1 MTYSLGVH
9 LGTTS
14 VAAAVAQG
22 TRAEMV
28 GLGEGGV
35 VAAAAVYLRPD
46 GVLVVGDPAA
56 RRRHLDPERV
66 VREVRRRLGDPT
78 PILLG
83 GVGFDASV
91 LLARMVTD
99 VVSRVSAARG
109 YPPEMVMLSRPASW
123 GPFRRELFDNV
134 SQLAGLP
141 ESRTITAAEAAA
153 THYGAARRIA
163 DNEIVAVLHLGG
175 GTCEVT
181 VLRKTANGFVV
192 LGAPE
197 SMERLGGTNIDE
209 ALLNYIDHATD
220 NALADLDI
228 TNRSTAAMLARLH
241 RDCALAK
248 EALSFDDDAVVPVF
262 LPDRQV
268 DVRLTRATLEG
279 LARPMLEAT
288 TGVFRQALD
297 AADITARELGAV
309 LLTGGSTRVPLLGRM
324 ISDAAGRPV
333 VIDRHP
339 EFAIALGAARL
350 AVVERAFA
358 AQSGFRGAGYRGD
371 SPADRVEL
379 APAGSGAVDG
389 LAMRSTGGNAHGS
402 GYLGPSLEDEETVMY
417 SSAQFARADEA
428 RADPEHAEQA
438 SAAGA
443 RPGYRAARIVA
454 VAMVAALAVVALV
467 IFVLVGSLGVGGII
481 GDHQT
486 STLLP
491 KPPPTAAST
500 APPG

>member
-1 MTYSLGVH
+1 VTYSLGVH

-28 GLGEGGV
+28 GLGERSV

-46 GVLVVGDPAA
+46 GVLIVGDPAA
-56 RRRHLDPERV
+56 RRHHLDPERV

-153 THYGAARRIA
+153 THYGAARHID

-181 VLRKTANGFVV
+181 VLRKTADGFVV

-197 SMERLGGTNIDE
+197 AVERLGGTNIDE
-209 ALLNYIDHATD
+209 ALLNYIDHATG
-220 NALADLDI
+220 NALAEMDI
-228 TNRSTAAMLARLH
+228 SNRSTAAMLARLH

-279 LARPMLEAT
+279 MARPVLEAT
-288 TGVFRQALD
+288 TGVFRQALE
-297 AADITARELGAV
+297 AADVAAHDLGAV

-324 ISDAAGRPV
+324 ISDVAGRPV

-339 EFAIALGAARL
+339 EFVTAMGAARL
-350 AVVERAFA
+350 AVLERAFA
-358 AQSGFRGAGYRGD
+358 AQSGFRGAGYGSE

-379 APAGSGAVDG
+379 VPAAMSSVDG
-389 LAMRSTGGNAHGS
+389 LAVRSPGGNAHGG
-402 GYLGPSLEDEETVMY
+402 GYLGAPLDDEETVMY

-428 RADPEHAEQA
+428 RADGGPAERA
-438 SAAGA
+438 AAAGG
-443 RPGYRAARIVA
+443 RPGFRAARIVTVA
-454 VAMVAALAVVALV
+454 VIAALVVVGLV
-467 IFVLVGSLGVGGII
+467 IFVLVGSLGIGGVI

-491 KPPPTAAST
+491 KPPPTAVSP

>member
-22 TRAEMV
+22 TRTEMV
-28 GLGEGGV
+28 GLGERSV

-46 GVLVVGDPAA
+46 GVLIVGDPAA
-56 RRRHLDPERV
+56 RRHHLDPERV
-66 VREVRRRLGDPT
+66 VRQVRRRLGDPT

-109 YPPEMVMLSRPASW
+109 YPPEMVVLSRPASW

-153 THYGAARRIA
+153 AHYGAVRRIA
-163 DNEIVAVLHLGG
+163 DNEVVAVLHLGG

-181 VLRKTANGFVV
+181 VLRKTPNGFVV

-279 LARPMLEAT
+279 LASPVLEAT
-288 TGVFRQALD
+288 AGVFRQALD
-297 AADITARELGAV
+297 AADVTARDLGAV

-324 ISDAAGRPV
+324 ISDVVRPPGGDRPAPGVRHRARRGPARRAGARLRRAVRLPGRGLRQRITGRP
-333 VIDRHP
+333 R
-339 EFAIALGAARL
+339 
-350 AVVERAFA
+350 RA
-358 AQSGFRGAGYRGD
+358 GPRR
-371 SPADRVEL
+371 
-379 APAGSGAVDG
+379 APATAW
-389 LAMRSTGGNAHGS
+389 RC
-402 GYLGPSLEDEETVMY
+402 GPRAATRTAATPAASLDDEETVMY

-428 RADPEHAEQA
+428 QAAPEPAEQA
-438 SAAGA
+438 GARGA
-443 RPGYRAARIVA
+443 RPGRRAAWIVA
-454 VAMVAALAVVALV
+454 IATVAALAVVALV
-467 IFVLVGSLGVGGII
+467 IFVLVGSLGIGGII

-491 KPPPTAAST
+491 KPPPTAATT
-500 APPG
+500 APQG

>member
-22 TRAEMV
+22 TRTEMV
-28 GLGEGGV
+28 GLGERSV

-46 GVLVVGDPAA
+46 GVLIVGDPAA
-56 RRRHLDPERV
+56 RRHHLDPERV

-109 YPPEMVMLSRPASW
+109 YPPEVVVLSRPASW

-134 SQLAGLP
+134 SHLAGLP

-153 THYGAARRIA
+153 AHYGAARRIA

-209 ALLNYIDHATD
+209 ALLNHIDHATD

-279 LARPMLEAT
+279 LARPMVEAAA
-288 TGVFRQALD
+288 GVFRQALD
-297 AADITARELGAV
+297 AADITSRDLGAV

-324 ISDAAGRPV
+324 ISDVVGRPV

-339 EFAIALGAARL
+339 EFVTALGAARL
-350 AVVERAFA
+350 AVLERAVA
-358 AQSGFRGAGYRGD
+358 AQSGFRGAVYGSD

-379 APAGSGAVDG
+379 APAGTGDG
-389 LAMRSTGGNAHGS
+389 MAMRSSGGTAHG
-402 GYLGPSLEDEETVMY
+402 GYLGASLDDEETVMY
-417 SSAQFARADEA
+417 SSAQFAPDAA
-428 RADPEHAEQA
+428 RVEPEPARQAE
-438 SAAGA
+438 G
-443 RPGYRAARIVA
+443 RPGRRAARIVA
-454 VAMVAALAVVALV
+454 IATVAALAVVALV
-467 IFVLVGSLGVGGII
+467 IFLLVGSLGIGGIL

-491 KPPPTAAST
+491 KPPPTAAT
-500 APPG
+500 PAPPG

>member
-1 MTYSLGVH
+1 VTYSLGVH

-22 TRAEMV
+22 TRTEMV
-28 GLGEGGV
+28 GLGERGV

-56 RRRHLDPERV
+56 RRHHLDPERV
-66 VREVRRRLGDPT
+66 VRQVRRRLGDPT

-109 YPPEMVMLSRPASW
+109 YPPEMVVLSRPASW

-134 SQLAGLP
+134 SRMAGLP
-141 ESRTITAAEAAA
+141 AARTTTAAEAAA
-153 THYGAARRIA
+153 AHYGAARRIA
-163 DNEIVAVLHLGG
+163 DDEVVAVVHLGG

-181 VLRKTANGFVV
+181 VLRKTASGCVV

-209 ALLNYIDHATD
+209 ALLNHIDHATD
-220 NALADLDI
+220 GALADLDI

-279 LARPMLEAT
+279 LARPVLEAT
-288 TGVFRQALD
+288 TTVFRQALE
-297 AADITARELGAV
+297 AADVAARDVGAV

-324 ISDAAGRPV
+324 LSDVAGRPV
-333 VIDRHP
+333 VVDRHP
-339 EFAIALGAARL
+339 EFVVALGAARL
-350 AVVERAFA
+350 AVAERAFA
-358 AQSGFRGAGYRGD
+358 AQPGFRGA
-371 SPADRVEL
+371 PAERVEL
-379 APAGSGAVDG
+379 ASVGSGPADGPASAGSG
-389 LAMRSTGGNAHGS
+389 
-402 GYLGPSLEDEETVMY
+402 YFGPPPEDEETVMY
-417 SSAQFARADEA
+417 SSAQFARADESQA
-428 RADPEHAEQA
+428 RPEPAEQA
-438 SAAGA
+438 VAPGA

-467 IFVLVGSLGVGGII
+467 ILVLVGSLGIGGVI

-486 STLLP
+486 STLVP
-491 KPPPTAAST
+491 KPPPTAAGT

>member
-1 MTYSLGVH
+1 VTYSLGVH

-22 TRAEMV
+22 TRTEMV
-28 GLGEGGV
+28 GLGERSV

-46 GVLVVGDPAA
+46 GVLIVGDPAA
-56 RRRHLDPERV
+56 RRHHLDPERV

-109 YPPEMVMLSRPASW
+109 YPPETVVLSRPASW

-134 SQLAGLP
+134 SHLAGLP

-153 THYGAARRIA
+153 AHYGAARRIA
-163 DNEIVAVLHLGG
+163 DNEVVAVLHLGG

-197 SMERLGGTNIDE
+197 SMERLGGTSIDE
-209 ALLNYIDHATD
+209 ALLNHIDHATE

-228 TNRSTAAMLARLH
+228 TNRSTAAMLARLQ

-268 DVRLTRATLEG
+268 DVRLTRAMLEG
-279 LARPMLEAT
+279 LARPVLEAT
-288 TGVFRQALD
+288 AGVFRQALD
-297 AADITARELGAV
+297 AADITSRDLGAV

-324 ISDAAGRPV
+324 ISDLAGRPV
-333 VIDRHP
+333 VTDRHP
-339 EFAIALGAARL
+339 EFATALGAARL
-350 AVVERAFA
+350 AVLQRAFA
-358 AQSGFRGAGYRGD
+358 PQSGFRGAGYGSD
-371 SPADRVEL
+371 SPADRIEL
-379 APAGSGAVDG
+379 APAGTGDG
-389 LAMRSTGGNAHGS
+389 MAMRSAAGNPNG
-402 GYLGPSLEDEETVMY
+402 GYLGASLDDEETVMY

-428 RADPEHAEQA
+428 RAEPEPAQQ
-438 SAAGA
+438 AGA
-443 RPGYRAARIVA
+443 RPGRRAARIVA
-454 VAMVAALAVVALV
+454 IATVAALAVVALV
-467 IFVLVGSLGVGGII
+467 IFVLVGSLGIGGII

-491 KPPPTAAST
+491 KPPPTAAT
-500 APPG
+500 PAPPG

>member
-1 MTYSLGVH
+1 VTYSLGVH
-9 LGTTS
+9 VGTTS

-28 GLGEGGV
+28 GLGDRTV
-35 VAAAAVYLRPD
+35 AAAAAVYLRPD
-46 GVLVVGDPAA
+46 GLLIVGDPAA
-56 RRRHLDPERV
+56 RRHHLDPERV

-109 YPPEMVMLSRPASW
+109 YPPELVMLSRPASW

-134 SQLAGLP
+134 SRLAGLP
-141 ESRTITAAEAAA
+141 ESRTTTAAEAAA
-153 THYGAARRIA
+153 THYGSARRIA
-163 DNEIVAVLHLGG
+163 DNAIVAVLHLGG

-181 VLRKTANGFVV
+181 VLRKTAGGFAVV
-192 LGAPE
+192 GAPE
-197 SMERLGGTNIDE
+197 SMERLGGTNVDE
-209 ALLNYIDHATD
+209 ALLNYVDHATD
-220 NALADLDI
+220 NALSELDI

-248 EALSFDDDAVVPVF
+248 EALSYDDDAIVPVF

-268 DVRLTRATLEG
+268 DVRLTRSTLEG
-279 LARPMLEAT
+279 LARPTLEAT
-288 TGVFRQALD
+288 TGVFRKALE
-297 AADITARELGAV
+297 AADITAHDLGAV
-309 LLTGGSTRVPLLGRM
+309 LLTGGSTRMPLLGRM
-324 ISDAAGRPV
+324 VSDVVGRPV

-339 EFAIALGAARL
+339 EFVTALGAARL
-350 AVVERAFA
+350 AVTEPAFA
-358 AQSGFRGAGYRGD
+358 TQSGFRSGVGYGGESPDRG
-371 SPADRVEL
+371 EL
-379 APAGSGAVDG
+379 LPAGSVDG
-389 LAMRSTGGNAHGS
+389 LAMRSAAGGSPRGTGFP
-402 GYLGPSLEDEETVMY
+402 GPPLDEEETVMY
-417 SSAQFARADEA
+417 STAQFAPGAA
-428 RADPEHAEQA
+428 RVEQRPQPDDP
-438 SAAGA
+438 AAPSEA
-443 RPGYRAARIVA
+443 RPGRRAARVVA
-454 VAMVAALAVVALV
+454 VAVVAALAVVALV
-467 IFVLVGSLGVGGII
+467 IFALVGTLGIGGVI

-491 KPPPTAAST
+491 KPPPTAGRT

>member
-1 MTYSLGVH
+1 VTYSLGVH

-28 GLGEGGV
+28 GLGDRNV
-35 VAAAAVYLRPD
+35 VTAAAVYLRPD
-46 GVLVVGDPAA
+46 GVLIVGDPAA
-56 RRRHLDPERV
+56 RRHHLDPERV

-109 YPPEMVMLSRPASW
+109 YPPELVMLSRPASW

-134 SQLAGLP
+134 SHLAGLP

-153 THYGAARRIA
+153 THYGAVRRIA
-163 DNEIVAVLHLGG
+163 DNAIVAVLHLGG

-181 VLRKTANGFVV
+181 VLRKTANG
-192 LGAPE
+192 PE

-209 ALLNYIDHATD
+209 ALLNYVDHATD
-220 NALADLDI
+220 NALSDLDI
-228 TNRSTAAMLARLH
+228 TNWSTAAMLARLH

-248 EALSFDDDAVVPVF
+248 EALSFDDDAIVPVF

-268 DVRLTRATLEG
+268 DVRLTRSTLEG
-279 LARPMLEAT
+279 LARPVLDT
-288 TGVFRQALD
+288 TAGVFRKALE
-297 AADITARELGAV
+297 AADITSHDLGAV

-324 ISDAAGRPV
+324 ISDVVGRPV
-333 VIDRHP
+333 MIDRQP
-339 EFAIALGAARL
+339 EFVIALGAARL
-350 AVVERAFA
+350 AVTERAFA
-358 AQSGFRGAGYRGD
+358 TQSGFRGVGYG
-371 SPADRVEL
+371 SEAPAEL
-379 APAGSGAVDG
+379 TPAGSVDG
-389 LAMRSTGGNAHGS
+389 LAMRSAAGGNPRGS
-402 GYLGPSLEDEETVMY
+402 GYPGPPLDEEETVMY
-417 SSAQFARADEA
+417 STAQFARDAV
-428 RADPEHAEQA
+428 RAGEVRAKQRPRSDDPAA
-438 SAAGA
+438 AAGA

-454 VAMVAALAVVALV
+454 VAVVAALAVVALV
-467 IFVLVGSLGVGGII
+467 IFALVGSLGIGGVL

-491 KPPPTAAST
+491 KPSATVGRT

>member
-1 MTYSLGVH
+1 VTYSLGVH

-22 TRAEMV
+22 TRTEMV
-28 GLGEGGV
+28 GLGERSV

-46 GVLVVGDPAA
+46 GVLIVGDPAA
-56 RRRHLDPERV
+56 RRHHLDPERV
-66 VREVRRRLGDPT
+66 VRQVRRRLGDPT

-109 YPPEMVMLSRPASW
+109 YPPEMVVLSRPASW

-153 THYGAARRIA
+153 AHYGAVRRIA
-163 DNEIVAVLHLGG
+163 DNEVVAVLHLGG

-181 VLRKTANGFVV
+181 VLRKTSNGFVV

-209 ALLNYIDHATD
+209 ALLNHIDHATD

-279 LARPMLEAT
+279 LASPVLEAT
-288 TGVFRQALD
+288 AGVFRQALD
-297 AADITARELGAV
+297 AADVTARDLGAV

-324 ISDAAGRPV
+324 ISDLAGRPV
-333 VIDRHP
+333 VTDRHP
-339 EFAIALGAARL
+339 EFVTALGAARL
-350 AVVERAFA
+350 AVLERAFA
-358 AQSGFRGAGYRGD
+358 AQSGFRGAGYGSE

-379 APAGSGAVDG
+379 ARAGTGDG
-389 LAMRSTGGNAHGS
+389 MAMRSSGGNAHG
-402 GYLGPSLEDEETVMY
+402 GYPAASLDDEETVMY

-428 RADPEHAEQA
+428 QAAPEPAEQA
-438 SAAGA
+438 GARGA
-443 RPGYRAARIVA
+443 RPGRRAAWIVA
-454 VAMVAALAVVALV
+454 IATVAALAVIALV
-467 IFVLVGSLGVGGII
+467 IFLVAGSLGIGGII

-491 KPPPTAAST
+491 KPPPTAATT
-500 APPG
+500 APQG

>member
-22 TRAEMV
+22 TRTEMV
-28 GLGEGGV
+28 GLGERSV

-46 GVLVVGDPAA
+46 GVLIVGDPAA
-56 RRRHLDPERV
+56 RRHHLDPERV
-66 VREVRRRLGDPT
+66 VRQVRRRLGDPT

-109 YPPEMVMLSRPASW
+109 YPPEMVVLSRPASW

-153 THYGAARRIA
+153 AHYGAVRRIA
-163 DNEIVAVLHLGG
+163 DNEVVAVLHLGG

-181 VLRKTANGFVV
+181 VLRKTPNGFVV

-209 ALLNYIDHATD
+209 ALLNHIDHATD

-268 DVRLTRATLEG
+268 DVRLTRSTLEG
-279 LARPMLEAT
+279 LASPVLET
-288 TGVFRQALD
+288 TAGVFRKALD
-297 AADITARELGAV
+297 AADITAHDLGAV

-324 ISDAAGRPV
+324 ISDLA
-333 VIDRHP
+333 
-339 EFAIALGAARL
+339 AARW
-350 AVVERAFA
+350 
-358 AQSGFRGAGYRGD
+358 
-371 SPADRVEL
+371 
-379 APAGSGAVDG
+379 
-389 LAMRSTGGNAHGS
+389 
-402 GYLGPSLEDEETVMY
+402 
-417 SSAQFARADEA
+417 
-428 RADPEHAEQA
+428 
-438 SAAGA
+438 
-443 RPGYRAARIVA
+443 
-454 VAMVAALAVVALV
+454 
-467 IFVLVGSLGVGGII
+467 
-481 GDHQT
+481 
-486 STLLP
+486 
-491 KPPPTAAST
+491 
-500 APPG
+500 

>member
-1 MTYSLGVH
+1 
-9 LGTTS
+9 
-14 VAAAVAQG
+14 
-22 TRAEMV
+22 MV
-28 GLGEGGV
+28 GLGERSV

-46 GVLVVGDPAA
+46 GVLIVGDPAA
-56 RRRHLDPERV
+56 RRHHLDPERV
-66 VREVRRRLGDPT
+66 VREVRRRGSDPT

-153 THYGAARRIA
+153 THYGAARHIA
-163 DNEIVAVLHLGG
+163 DDENVAVLHLGG

-197 SMERLGGTNIDE
+197 AVERLGGTNIDE
-209 ALLNYIDHATD
+209 ALLNHIDHATG
-220 NALADLDI
+220 NALAEMDI
-228 TNRSTAAMLARLH
+228 SNRSTAAMLARLH
-241 RDCALAK
+241 RDCTLAK
-248 EALSFDDDAVVPVF
+248 EALSFDDEAVVPVF

-279 LARPMLEAT
+279 MARPVLEAT
-288 TGVFRQALD
+288 AVVFRQALE
-297 AADITARELGAV
+297 AADVAAHDLGAV

-324 ISDAAGRPV
+324 ISDVAGRPV

-339 EFAIALGAARL
+339 EFVTAMGAARL
-350 AVVERAFA
+350 AVLERAFA
-358 AQSGFRGAGYRGD
+358 AQSGFRGAGYGSE
-371 SPADRVEL
+371 SPADRIEL
-379 APAGSGAVDG
+379 VPAAMSRADGPAV
-389 LAMRSTGGNAHGS
+389 RSSGGNAHGG
-402 GYLGPSLEDEETVMY
+402 GYLGAPLDDEETVMY

-428 RADPEHAEQA
+428 QAAPEPAEQA
-438 SAAGA
+438 GARGA
-443 RPGYRAARIVA
+443 RPGRRAAWIVA
-454 VAMVAALAVVALV
+454 IATVAALAVIALV
-467 IFVLVGSLGVGGII
+467 IFLLVGSLGIGGII

-491 KPPPTAAST
+491 KPPPTAATT
-500 APPG
+500 APQG